1 MCFNLE
7 DYMLPCLNKK
17 LFGFDC
23 LGCGLQRSI
32 VLILQGDV
40 IGAFKMYPAIF
51 SLIFLIGYVFLNL
64 KYNFNNSQFIIRL
77 LFGVNAILIVG
88 NFILKLV

>member
-1 MCFNLE
+1 MYFNLE

-23 LGCGLQRSI
+23 LGCGLQRS
-32 VLILQGDV
+32 VLLILKGDL
-40 IGAFKMYPAIF
+40 IGAFKMFPAIF

-77 LFGVNAILIVG
+77 LFAVNAILIVG
-88 NFILKLV
+88 NFILKLL